1 MKQTLRNHPNA
12 KTYGILD
19 PNFKYT
25 PAINTNIMETFK
37 AMGWVPPSI
46 QKQTMRYTEYLIET
60 DLPF

>member
-12 KTYGILD
+12 NTYGILD
-19 PNFKYT
+19 PNFVYV
-25 PAINTNIMETFK
+25 PSYATNIMETFK

-46 QKQTMRYTEYLIET
+46 QKQTMRYAEYLIDN